1 LTEIQVTRARWALRL
16 FLLMMGTLVL
26 VWQLS
31 ELTIPLGDFVEYW
44 TASEALLLGESP
56 YAPDILWSLQQ
67 GIGHLRPR
75 PLLMYNPPWILSL
88 TVPFSLLDHISAR
101 LAWLVFHFVC
111 LFASATMLWKIY
123 SGSYRGLLTAWILTL
138 TFLPTSVALV
148 AGQLGPLLL
157 LGYSCFI
164 FGVYTQRWSIAGLG
178 IVLASFKPQVAML
191 LWPALLVWLWRGR
204 HWPLFRWTLVV
215 LVAFLAM
222 PMAMIPEIIV
232 HYVALL
238 FNHAPVEWVTPTVG
252 SLLRFAFG
260 AEYFWLQFIPL
271 VPGLLW
277 LAWHLIRSLDA
288 WDWRE
293 QMPLLLLISFVTSPY
308 VWPHD
313 ATVLLLPVLAVAARL
328 RGLPFEK
335 AWQWVGGYAVILGIV
350 WAARLGTYSGMVW
363 FVGFAPAL
371 LALYCLMVRSQP
383 WHRSFVPELGSVG
396 CRSEPVALEAR

>member
-1 LTEIQVTRARWALRL
+1 MRARWALSL
-16 FLLMMGTLVL
+16 FLLVIGTLVL
-26 VWQLS
+26 VWQVS

-56 YAPDILWSLQQ
+56 YAPDVLWSLQQ
-67 GIGHLRPR
+67 GIGHSASR

-88 TVPFSLLDHISAR
+88 IVPFSLLDHISAR
-101 LAWLVFHFVC
+101 LAWLVFHFIC

-123 SGSYRGLLTAWILTL
+123 SGSYRGLVTAWILTL

-178 IVLASFKPQVAML
+178 LVLASFKPQVAVL
-191 LWPALLVWLWRGR
+191 FWPALLVWLWRER
-204 HWPLFRWTLVV
+204 RWPLFRSTLLA
-215 LVAFLAM
+215 LVAFMAI
-222 PMAMIPEIIV
+222 PMVMVPEIV
-232 HYVALL
+232 LQYGVFLL
-238 FNHAPVEWVTPTVG
+238 SHPPTEWVTPTFG
-252 SLLRFAFG
+252 SLLRLAFG
-260 AEYFWLQFIPL
+260 AEHFWLQFIPL

-277 LAWHLIRSLDA
+277 LAWHLIRSRYA
-288 WDWRE
+288 WDWHE

-328 RGLPFEK
+328 RDMPFEK
-335 AWQWVGGYAVILGIV
+335 VLQWAGGYVVILGLV
-350 WAARLGTYSGMVW
+350 WAARLGMHSGMVW

-371 LALYCLMVRSQP
+371 LALYCLVVRSQLWRCP
-383 WHRSFVPELGSVG
+383 SVLAGGSVG
-396 CRSEPVALEAR
+396 CRSEPVAWEVR